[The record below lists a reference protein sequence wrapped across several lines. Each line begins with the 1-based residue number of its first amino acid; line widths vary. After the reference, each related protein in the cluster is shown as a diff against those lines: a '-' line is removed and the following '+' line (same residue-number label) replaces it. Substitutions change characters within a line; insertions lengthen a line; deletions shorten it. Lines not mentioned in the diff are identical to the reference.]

1 MRLCVVMGRVFVVLR
16 DTESPRELVEAIH
29 ALDGVDSGGTR
40 SEGAPVL
47 RTYGI
52 GAQILLHCGV
62 RRMRLM
68 GSPRRMPSL
77 AGFGLET
84 VGYISQPDK

>member
-1 MRLCVVMGRVFVVLR
+1 
-16 DTESPRELVEAIH
+16 
-29 ALDGVDSGGTR
+29 
-40 SEGAPVL
+40 L

-77 AGFGLET
+77 VGFGLET
-84 VGYISQPDK
+84 VGYISQTGQ

>member
-1 MRLCVVMGRVFVVLR
+1 
-16 DTESPRELVEAIH
+16 
-29 ALDGVDSGGTR
+29 
-40 SEGAPVL
+40 L

>member
-52 GAQILLHCGV
+52 GAQILKDLGIKT
-62 RRMRLM
+62 MRVLSAPKTM
-68 GSPRRMPSL
+68 H
-77 AGFGLET
+77 GLSAFDLE
-84 VGYISQPDK
+84 VESYVDCES